1 MLFNVALLIMLNYTN
16 YSTVENMLTNLTYIL
31 VKRNLSCCKIPN
43 NNKLYIFVITG
54 LSLQKQNVLLH
65 RFMLIIYKYIIIL
78 LTNVGSRLTCS
89 DRINSTSFCTAPT
102 HPLVSFPY
110 KTNKHF

>member
-16 YSTVENMLTNLTYIL
+16 YSNKSTVENMLTNLTYIL
-31 VKRNLSCCKIPN
+31 VKRNLSCCKILN

-65 RFMLIIYKYIIIL
+65 RFMRIIYKYIIIL
-78 LTNVGSRLTCS
+78 LTNVGSRLT
-89 DRINSTSFCTAPT
+89 
-102 HPLVSFPY
+102 
-110 KTNKHF
+110 